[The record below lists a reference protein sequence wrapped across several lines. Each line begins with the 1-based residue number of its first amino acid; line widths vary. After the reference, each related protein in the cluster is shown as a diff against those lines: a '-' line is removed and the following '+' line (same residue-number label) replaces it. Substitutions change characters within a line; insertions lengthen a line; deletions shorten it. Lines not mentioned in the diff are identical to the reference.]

1 MRVFG
6 RQERYSVFIGE
17 SRSAFF
23 NETFCAF
30 FVCSARL
37 NLLLRFSVQRERYC
51 LSWEPSPIQLFQPPF
66 FVMGVSPGLIFI
78 ISYRIQLVKRCFVV

>member
-30 FVCSARL
+30 FVCSADYL
-37 NLLLRFSVQRERYC
+37 
-51 LSWEPSPIQLFQPPF
+51 PA
-66 FVMGVSPGLIFI
+66 
-78 ISYRIQLVKRCFVV
+78 